1 MKFFIDHDWQENMQ
15 TPNKNLGERTKV
27 RSLFFL
33 SIIYLIFGLIN
44 HSPWRPIETHSFSI
58 LIDIIFNKQ
67 ILTPIAAT
75 DVLYSHPPLYEMF
88 GGAFTLL
95 FNFLDTHNAARIGN
109 IFWVGLTMLSI
120 GLSNRE
126 LWGHGY
132 GRQSNLIFISSIGL
146 VLNIHSFHNE
156 IAVMA
161 TMSLLFYAFNL
172 HVRRPFR
179 SSVILA
185 LALTAL
191 FLTIGFSSLFIF
203 FVICL
208 LLLTCKNWRNYRF
221 FIFLLIGILA
231 AGVPI
236 AIWSLLIH
244 NQDPNKFFEA
254 LETLNNF
261 DISKLQYYLINLT
274 WFAWPALPL
283 AIFVL
288 IKNYKNI
295 LSFRRLQLPLVFL
308 ISYLFF
314 LSFNGSN
321 NQIHLITF
329 LPFLS
334 IIASGS
340 IDRMNRGLSNSI
352 NWFGILIFGSMI
364 FLLLLGW
371 FVMIWKI
378 PYSLYERVFY
388 LSGNYNL
395 ELSFFSILISFMVLF
410 FWIINIFTSK
420 ITNRSSLTH
429 WSISIL
435 TVWTLIS
442 FLWFPMIENRKNYG
456 QVFNQIND
464 IAEIKSSCIN
474 QTELSNGHIE
484 LIDFYT
490 KIRLK
495 NNNDCKYLIT
505 YVNLQSE
512 KSLSGYLDYKM
523 LWNAK
528 MPYDKKSFVLYSKN

>member
-33 SIIYLIFGLIN
+33 SIIYLIIGLIN

-109 IFWVGLTMLSI
+109 IFWIGLTMLSI

-288 IKNYKNI
+288 INNYKNI

-314 LSFNGSN
+314 LSFN
-321 NQIHLITF
+321 
-329 LPFLS
+329 
-334 IIASGS
+334 
-340 IDRMNRGLSNSI
+340 
-352 NWFGILIFGSMI
+352 
-364 FLLLLGW
+364 
-371 FVMIWKI
+371 
-378 PYSLYERVFY
+378 
-388 LSGNYNL
+388 
-395 ELSFFSILISFMVLF
+395 
-410 FWIINIFTSK
+410 
-420 ITNRSSLTH
+420 
-429 WSISIL
+429 
-435 TVWTLIS
+435 
-442 FLWFPMIENRKNYG
+442 
-456 QVFNQIND
+456 
-464 IAEIKSSCIN
+464 
-474 QTELSNGHIE
+474 
-484 LIDFYT
+484 
-490 KIRLK
+490 
-495 NNNDCKYLIT
+495 
-505 YVNLQSE
+505 
-512 KSLSGYLDYKM
+512 
-523 LWNAK
+523 
-528 MPYDKKSFVLYSKN
+528 

>member
-15 TPNKNLGERTKV
+15 TPNKNLGERTKIK
-27 RSLFFL
+27 SLLFL
-33 SIIYLIFGLIN
+33 SITYLIFGLIN

-58 LIDIIFNKQ
+58 LIDIIFNKK

-75 DVLYSHPPLYEMF
+75 DLFYSHPPLYEMI

-156 IAVMA
+156 IAVMTA
-161 TMSLLFYAFNL
+161 MSLLFYAFTL

-179 SSVILA
+179 SSVLLA
-185 LALTAL
+185 FGLTTL

-203 FVICL
+203 FIICL
-208 LLLTCKNWRNYRF
+208 LLLTCPNWRNYRF
-221 FIFLLIGILA
+221 FIFLLIGFIA
-231 AGVPI
+231 ALIPI
-236 AIWSLLIH
+236 TMWSILIH
-244 NQDPNKFFEA
+244 NQDPNKFFAA
-254 LETLNNF
+254 LKALNNF
-261 DISKLQYYLINLT
+261 DISKFQYYLLNLT

-283 AIFVL
+283 AIFVTV
-288 IKNYKNI
+288 KNYMNI
-295 LSFRRLQLPLVFL
+295 LSFRRFQLPLVFL
-308 ISYLFF
+308 ISYLIF
-314 LSFNGSN
+314 LSINGPN

-340 IDRMNRGLSNSI
+340 IDRMNRTFSNSI
-352 NWFGILIFGSMI
+352 TWFGILIFGSMI

-371 FVMIWKI
+371 FVMICKL
-378 PYSLYERVFY
+378 PYSLYERMFY

-395 ELSFFSILISFMVLF
+395 EINLISISISSIILF
-410 FWIINIFTSK
+410 FWIKNTFTSK
-420 ITNRSSLTH
+420 ITNRSALTH

-456 QVFNQIND
+456 QVFDQIKD
-464 IAEIKSSCIN
+464 IPEIKSSCIN
-474 QTELSNGHIE
+474 HSELSDGHIE

-490 KIRLK
+490 RIRLQ
-495 NNNDCKYLIT
+495 NNYDCKYLIT
-505 YVNLQSE
+505 YVNLNSE
-512 KSLSGYLDYKM
+512 KDLNSYSEYQM

-528 MPYDKKSFVLYSKN
+528 MPYDKKSFVLYRKN